1 MKATTQT
8 TTARGPRYTADDLAT
23 MSVTELEDIYR
34 EGTLPAIDA
43 LDGAPPGRMLTVV
56 GALGWQGM
64 RARIARFARSSVFPW
79 GGKSFQSYSATS
91 GRGINRVALLGEKYP
106 FDTRVE
112 ASAIDGRD
120 CIFLDY
126 DKTEN
131 PWFIRAIRDELR
143 EVSPGL
149 FLGPAMWAP
158 RGKTPRL
165 VLWFAIDKT

>member
-1 MKATTQT
+1 MTTTTQT
-8 TTARGPRYTADDLAT
+8 TASSTRRYTADQLAT
-23 MSVTELEDIYR
+23 MSIRELDALYR
-34 EGTLPAIDA
+34 QGTLPTIDA

-56 GALGWQGM
+56 GALGRPGM
-64 RARIARFARSSVFPW
+64 RERIAAFARSSVFPW
-79 GGKSFQSYSATS
+79 GGKSFQSQSAAH
-91 GRGINRVALLGEKYP
+91 GQGINRVALLGDMYP

-112 ASAIDGRD
+112 SSAIDGKD

-126 DKTEN
+126 DKPEN
-131 PWFIRAIRDELR
+131 PFFIRAIRDELR

>member
-1 MKATTQT
+1 MREQATTTQT
-8 TTARGPRYTADDLAT
+8 TARRYTVDQLAG

-34 EGTLPAIDA
+34 EGTLFDMSA
-43 LDGAPPGRMLTVV
+43 LDGAPPGRMLTIV

-64 RARIARFARSSVFPW
+64 RRRVAAFARSSVFPW
-79 GGKSFQSYSATS
+79 GGKSFHSFSTTT
-91 GRGINRVALLGEKYP
+91 GRGINRVALLGEKFP
-106 FDTRVE
+106 FDTRIE
-112 ASAIDGRD
+112 ASAIDGKD

-126 DKTEN
+126 DKPTN

-158 RGKTPRL
+158 RGATPKL
-165 VLWFAIDKT
+165 VLWFAIDHT

>member
-1 MKATTQT
+1 MREQT
-8 TTARGPRYTADDLAT
+8 TAARTTASRYTADALAE
-23 MSVTELEDIYR
+23 MSVTELEDVYR
-34 EGTLPAIDA
+34 EGTLPAISA

-56 GALGWQGM
+56 GALGWRGM
-64 RARIARFARSSVFPW
+64 RPRIAAFARSSVFPW
-79 GGKSFQSYSATS
+79 GGKSFQSYSATT
-91 GRGINRVALLGEKYP
+91 GRGINRVALLGEKFP

-112 ASAIDGRD
+112 ASAIDGKD

-126 DKTEN
+126 DKPSN